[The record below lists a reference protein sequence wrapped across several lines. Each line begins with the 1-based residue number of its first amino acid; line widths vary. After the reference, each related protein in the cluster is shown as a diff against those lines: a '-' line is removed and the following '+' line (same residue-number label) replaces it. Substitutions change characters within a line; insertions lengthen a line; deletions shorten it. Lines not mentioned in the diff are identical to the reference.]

1 MGGMIRALPLIAR
14 RTILAGPA
22 ASLLN
27 ARAAQEQVDEV
38 LRSGIARRVIPTAV
52 GSIAGR
58 RKTLYVGAFGVR
70 DASGA
75 PARANSIFRIASM
88 TKPVTTVAALQ
99 LVDQGKVGLSEPVA
113 KHLPQL
119 ATLEVLEGFD
129 GAGKP
134 ILRPARTPITLHH
147 LLTQTSGLCYQVWD
161 ERMFRYSSAKVE
173 NAPAKPG
180 PLMFEPGTR
189 WQYGQG
195 TAWAARLVEAMTGA
209 TLEDYFQER
218 ILRPLGMQDTT
229 YIFPEA
235 KFDRLVASYQRD
247 SGGEI
252 KPNERR
258 LPSRPAGFNGD
269 GGLYSTAADYVRFMQ
284 MILNRGAGPGAVR
297 ILKPQTV
304 ESMLRN
310 QIGDLSAGKMRSFQ
324 PGTSADVDFQP
335 GHAQKWGYGFLI
347 NTTPYVGGRSA
358 GSGAW
363 GGINN
368 TFFWIDPK
376 RDRCGVLL
384 MQYLPFVDK
393 EAVGLLDDFE
403 KAAYR
408 FL

>member
-1 MGGMIRALPLIAR
+1 MDGMVRAMPFIAR
-14 RTILAGPA
+14 RTILAGA
-22 ASLLN
+22 TASMLS
-27 ARAAQEQVDEV
+27 ARPQEQVDEA
-38 LRSGIARRVIPTAV
+38 LRAGVARRKIPTAV

-58 RKTLYVGAFGVR
+58 RKPLYAGAFGVR
-70 DASGA
+70 DASGV
-75 PARANSIFRIASM
+75 PVRADSIFRIASM

-99 LVDQGKVGLSEPVA
+99 LVEQGKVGLSEPLA

-119 ATLEVLEGFD
+119 ATLDVLEGFD

-134 ILRPARTPITLHH
+134 VLRPVRTPITLHH
-147 LLTQTSGLCYQVWD
+147 LLTQTSGLCYAVWD
-161 ERMFRYSSAKVE
+161 EQMFRYSSIRVE

-195 TAWAARLVEAMTGA
+195 TAWAARLVEALTGA
-209 TLEDYFQER
+209 ALEDYFQEK

-247 SGGEI
+247 AGGEL

-258 LPSRPAGFNGD
+258 LPSRPSSFNGD

-284 MILNRGAGPGAVR
+284 MILNRGAGPGGVR

-324 PGTSADVDFQP
+324 PATSADVDFQP
-335 GHAQKWGYGFLI
+335 GHPQKWGYGFLI
-347 NTTPYVGGRSA
+347 NTTPHAGGRSA

-384 MQYLPFVDK
+384 MQYLPFVDQ
-393 EAVGLLDDFE
+393 EAVGLWDDFE

>member
-1 MGGMIRALPLIAR
+1 
-14 RTILAGPA
+14 
-22 ASLLN
+22 
-27 ARAAQEQVDEV
+27 VDEAI
-38 LRSGIARRVIPTAV
+38 RSGIARRKIPAAV
-52 GSIAGR
+52 GSFADR
-58 RKTLYVGAFGVR
+58 RKTLYAGAFGVR
-70 DASGA
+70 DASGV
-75 PARANSIFRIASM
+75 PVRVDSIFRIASM

-99 LVDQGKVGLSEPVA
+99 LVDQGKVDLSEPVA

-119 ATLEVLEGFD
+119 ANLEVLEGFD
-129 GAGKP
+129 GSGKP
-134 ILRPARTPITLHH
+134 VLRPARTPITLHH
-147 LLTQTSGLCYQVWD
+147 LLTQTSGLCYPIWD
-161 ERMFRYSSAKVE
+161 ERMFRYSSSKVE

-195 TAWAARLVEAMTGA
+195 TAWAARLVEAMSGA
-209 TLEDYFQER
+209 TLEDYFQEK
-218 ILRPLGMQDTT
+218 ILRPLAMQDTG

-235 KFDRLVASYQRD
+235 KFDWLVGAYQREAN
-247 SGGEI
+247 GEF
-252 KPNERR
+252 KPNDRR
-258 LPSRPAGFNGD
+258 LPSRPASFNGD

-284 MILNRGAGPGAVR
+284 MILNRGGGPNGAR
-297 ILKPQTV
+297 ILKRRTA

-335 GHAQKWGYGFLI
+335 GHPQKWGFGFLI
-347 NTTPYVGGRSA
+347 NTTPYAGGRSA
-358 GSGAW
+358 DSGAW
-363 GGINN
+363 GGISN

-408 FL
+408 YL

>member
-1 MGGMIRALPLIAR
+1 
-14 RTILAGPA
+14 
-22 ASLLN
+22 
-27 ARAAQEQVDEV
+27 
-38 LRSGIARRVIPTAV
+38 
-52 GSIAGR
+52 
-58 RKTLYVGAFGVR
+58 
-70 DASGA
+70 
-75 PARANSIFRIASM
+75 M

-99 LVDQGKVGLSEPVA
+99 LVDQGKVDLSEPVA

-119 ATLEVLEGFD
+119 ASLDVLDGFD
-129 GAGKP
+129 GSGKP
-134 ILRPARTPITLHH
+134 VLRPARTPITLHH
-147 LLTQTSGLCYQVWD
+147 LLTQTSGFCYSIWD
-161 ERMFRYSSAKVE
+161 EQMLRFSSAKVE
-173 NAPAKPG
+173 NAPAKPS

-209 TLEDYFQER
+209 TLEDYFQEK
-218 ILRPLGMQDTT
+218 ILRPLGMHDTS

-235 KFDRLVASYQRD
+235 KFDRLVANYQRQG
-247 SGGEI
+247 SGEL
-252 KPNERR
+252 KPYDRQ
-258 LPSRPAGFNGD
+258 LPSRPASFNGD

-284 MILNRGAGPGAVR
+284 MILNRGAGPNGAR

-310 QIGDLSAGKMRSFQ
+310 QIGNLSAGKMRSFQ
-324 PGTSADVDFQP
+324 PNTSADVDFQP
-335 GHAQKWGYGFLI
+335 GHSQKWGFGFLI
-347 NTTPYVGGRSA
+347 NTTPYAGGRSA

-368 TFFWIDPK
+368 TLFWIDPK

-408 FL
+408 YL

>member
-1 MGGMIRALPLIAR
+1 MPLIAR
-14 RTILAGPA
+14 RAFLAGAA
-22 ASLLN
+22 ASVLD
-27 ARAAQEQVDEV
+27 ARPAQEQVDEA
-38 LRSGIARRVIPTAV
+38 LRSGIARRKIPAAV
-52 GSIAGR
+52 GSIADR
-58 RKTLYVGAFGVR
+58 RKTLYGGAFGVR
-70 DASGA
+70 DPSGV
-75 PARANSIFRIASM
+75 PVRVDSIFRIASM

-99 LVDQGKVGLSEPVA
+99 LVEQGKVDLSEPIA
-113 KHLPQL
+113 KRLPQL
-119 ATLEVLEGFD
+119 ANLDVLEGFD
-129 GAGKP
+129 GSGKP
-134 ILRPARTPITLHH
+134 VLRPARTPITLHH
-147 LLTQTSGLCYQVWD
+147 LLTQTSGLCYPTWD
-161 ERMFRYSSAKVE
+161 ERMFRYSSVKVE

-195 TAWAARLVEAMTGA
+195 TAWAARLVEAMTGV
-209 TLEDYFQER
+209 TLEDCFQER
-218 ILRPLGMQDTT
+218 ILRPLAMQDTS
-229 YIFPEA
+229 YIFSEA
-235 KFDRLVASYQRD
+235 KFERLVATYQREAN
-247 SGGEI
+247 GEL
-252 KPNERR
+252 KPNDRR
-258 LPSRPAGFNGD
+258 LPSRPTSFNGD

-284 MILNRGAGPGAVR
+284 MILNRGAGPNGAR
-297 ILKPQTV
+297 ILKRQTV

-310 QIGDLSAGKMRSFQ
+310 QIGDVSAGKMRSFQ

-335 GHAQKWGYGFLI
+335 GHTEKWGFGFLI
-347 NTTPYVGGRSA
+347 NTTPYADGRSA

-408 FL
+408 YL

>member
-1 MGGMIRALPLIAR
+1 MPLIAR
-14 RTILAGPA
+14 RAFLGGA
-22 ASLLN
+22 AAFIHD
-27 ARAAQEQVDEV
+27 ARAAGNQVDEE
-38 LRSGIARRVIPTAV
+38 LRSGIARRKIPAAV
-52 GSIAGR
+52 GSIADR
-58 RKTLYVGAFGVR
+58 RKTLYAGAFGVR
-70 DASGA
+70 DASGI
-75 PARANSIFRIASM
+75 PVRVDSIFRIASM

-99 LVDQGKVGLSEPVA
+99 LVEQGKVDLSEPIA

-119 ATLEVLEGFD
+119 ANLDVLEGFD
-129 GAGKP
+129 DSGKP
-134 ILRPARTPITLHH
+134 VLRPARTPITLHH
-147 LLTQTSGLCYQVWD
+147 LLTQTSGLCYSIWD
-161 ERMFRYSSAKVE
+161 ERMFRYSSAKLE

-209 TLEDYFQER
+209 TLEDYFQEK
-218 ILRPLGMQDTT
+218 ILRPLGMQDTS

-235 KFDRLVASYQRD
+235 KFDRLVGTHQREAN
-247 SGGEI
+247 GEL
-252 KPNERR
+252 KPNDRR
-258 LPSRPAGFNGD
+258 LPSRPASFNGD

-284 MILNRGAGPGAVR
+284 MILKRGAGPDGAR
-297 ILKPQTV
+297 ILQRQTA

-335 GHAQKWGYGFLI
+335 GQRQKWGFGFLI
-347 NTTPYVGGRSA
+347 NTTPYAGGRSA

-363 GGINN
+363 GGLSN

-408 FL
+408 YL

>member
-1 MGGMIRALPLIAR
+1 MPPIAR
-14 RTILAGPA
+14 RGFLAGA
-22 ASLLN
+22 AARVLD
-27 ARAAQEQVDEV
+27 ARAVPEQVDEAI
-38 LRSGIARRVIPTAV
+38 RSGIARRKIPAAV
-52 GSIAGR
+52 GSIADR
-58 RKTLYVGAFGVR
+58 RKTLYTGAFGVR
-70 DASGA
+70 DASGG
-75 PARANSIFRIASM
+75 PVRADSIFRIAS
-88 TKPVTTVAALQ
+88 TAKPVTTVAALQ
-99 LVDQGKVGLSEPVA
+99 LVDQGKVDLSEPVA
-113 KHLPQL
+113 KHLPQFANL
-119 ATLEVLEGFD
+119 DVLEGFD
-129 GAGKP
+129 GSGKP
-134 ILRPARTPITLHH
+134 VLRPARTPITLHH
-147 LLTQTSGLCYQVWD
+147 LLTQTSGLCYPIWD
-161 ERMFRYSSAKVE
+161 ERMFRHSSIKVE

-218 ILRPLGMQDTT
+218 ILRPLAMQDTS

-235 KFDRLVASYQRD
+235 KFDRLVGTYQREAN
-247 SGGEI
+247 GEF
-252 KPNERR
+252 KPNDRR
-258 LPSRPAGFNGD
+258 LPSRPASFNGD

-284 MILNRGAGPGAVR
+284 MILNRGEGPNGAR
-297 ILKPQTV
+297 ILKRQTA

-324 PGTSADVDFQP
+324 PSTSADVDFQP
-335 GHAQKWGYGFLI
+335 GHTQKWGFGFLI
-347 NTTPYVGGRSA
+347 NTTPYAGGRSA

-363 GGINN
+363 GGLNN

-393 EAVGLLDDFE
+393 EAVGLWGEFE

-408 FL
+408 HL

>member
-1 MGGMIRALPLIAR
+1 MPLLAR
-14 RTILAGPA
+14 RAFLGGAA
-22 ASLLN
+22 ASVLD
-27 ARAAQEQVDEV
+27 ARATPDQVDEA
-38 LRSGIARRVIPTAV
+38 LRSGIRRRKIPAAV
-52 GSIAGR
+52 GSIADR
-58 RKTLYVGAFGVR
+58 RKTLYAGAFGVR
-70 DASGA
+70 DASGV
-75 PARANSIFRIASM
+75 PVQLDSIFRIASM

-99 LVDQGKVGLSEPVA
+99 LVEQGKVDLSEPIA

-119 ATLEVLEGFD
+119 ANLDVLEGFD
-129 GAGKP
+129 GSGRP
-134 ILRPARTPITLHH
+134 DLRPARTPITLHH
-147 LLTQTSGLCYQVWD
+147 LLTQTSGLCYPAWD

-195 TAWAARLVEAMTGA
+195 TAWAARLVEAMTGV
-209 TLEDYFQER
+209 TLEDCFQER
-218 ILRPLGMQDTT
+218 ILRPLAMQDTS

-235 KFDRLVASYQRD
+235 KFDRLVATYQREAN
-247 SGGEI
+247 GEL
-252 KPNERR
+252 KPNDRR
-258 LPSRPAGFNGD
+258 LPSRPTSFNGD

-284 MILNRGAGPGAVR
+284 MILNRGEGPSGAR
-297 ILKPQTV
+297 ILKRQTV

-324 PGTSADVDFQP
+324 PSTSAHVDFQP
-335 GHAQKWGYGFLI
+335 GHPQKWGFGFLI
-347 NTTPYVGGRSA
+347 NTTPYAGGRSA

-368 TFFWIDPK
+368 TLFWIDPK

-403 KAAYR
+403 RAAYR
-408 FL
+408 HL